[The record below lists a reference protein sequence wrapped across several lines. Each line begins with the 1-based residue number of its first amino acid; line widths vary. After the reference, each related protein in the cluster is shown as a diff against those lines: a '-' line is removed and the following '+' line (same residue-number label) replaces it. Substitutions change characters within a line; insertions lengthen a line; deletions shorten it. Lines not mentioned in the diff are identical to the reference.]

1 MTEGTAVISRRWVDC
16 RVDVPIDSPGVAAVL
31 LEGAEED
38 VPGVFVAVDGR
49 LVEEVEV
56 VERVGVHRRRA
67 RASGR
72 RPRSRPRAGP
82 RLWRRVTYRLP
93 ANRRR

>member
-1 MTEGTAVISRRWVDC
+1 M
-16 RVDVPIDSPGVAAVL
+16 L

-56 VERVGVHRRRA
+56 VERVGFIVGARGRRVGDRVHVRA
-67 RASGR
+67 RGR
-72 RPRSRPRAGP
+72 DFGVA
-82 RLWRRVTYRLP
+82 
-93 ANRRR
+93 

>member
-1 MTEGTAVISRRWVDC
+1 MTEGTPVISRRRVDC
-16 RVDVPIDSPGVAAVL
+16 RVDVPIPPGVAAVL

-56 VERVGVHRRRA
+56 VERVGFIVGARGRRGADRVHFRA
-67 RASGR
+67 RGHDFGVA
-72 RPRSRPRAGP
+72 
-82 RLWRRVTYRLP
+82 
-93 ANRRR
+93 

>member
-1 MTEGTAVISRRWVDC
+1 MTEGTPVISRRRVDC

-56 VERVGVHRRRA
+56 VERVGVIVGARGRRGGDRVHVRA
-67 RASGR
+67 RGR
-72 RPRSRPRAGP
+72 DFGVA
-82 RLWRRVTYRLP
+82 
-93 ANRRR
+93 